1 MVTRA
6 LQAVRGSKRGTS
18 GPSGEP
24 VPRQPGPCPPR
35 PRTSCLGPSGGA
47 QRPLQ
52 ASAWGRRGLVPEPI
66 GK

>member
-35 PRTSCLGPSGGA
+35 PRTSCLGPLRRCPAAPAGLSLGA
-47 QRPLQ
+47 EGTRP
-52 ASAWGRRGLVPEPI
+52 
-66 GK
+66 